1 MPSDWLDC
9 LKKSVV
15 NPFEVC
21 PEKERRL
28 YSFWPKK
35 VAKKTK
41 VEIQCCQSN
50 IQLKSE
56 KKNHWKKKS
65 GIFFFWLA
73 IMMCIHV
80 LFLPTGKWCWM
91 LTRFQ
96 DNHFNFLYSGSIWLD
111 RGYIFFLNLSY
122 SGTRCVY
129 HCKIWFLMCIHV
141 LFLPTCKW
149 CWMLTRFQDNHFNVL
164 HSGSV
169 LLDWGY

>member
-1 MPSDWLDC
+1 M
-9 LKKSVV
+9 
-15 NPFEVC
+15 
-21 PEKERRL
+21 
-28 YSFWPKK
+28 
-35 VAKKTK
+35 AKKTK

-111 RGYIFFLNLSY
+111 RGYVFFFKLKLLW
-122 SGTRCVY
+122 
-129 HCKIWFLMCIHV
+129 HQMCISLQNLIFDVHSCPFFAHLQVV
-141 LFLPTCKW
+141 L
-149 CWMLTRFQDNHFNVL
+149 NVDTFSRQSL
-164 HSGSV
+164 QRSAQWFSFAWLG
-169 LLDWGY
+169 LLKIKTNFPDLLWIPILKRQKS